1 MNHSPLALAASL
13 IGAAVLLL
21 LANLVITGASVL
33 LLWGLA
39 P

>member
-1 MNHSPLALAASL
+1 MKASPLALVAGL
-13 IGAAVLLL
+13 VGAAVLLFM
-21 LANLVITGASVL
+21 ANLVIAGAAVL

>member
-1 MNHSPLALAASL
+1 MKSSPLALAASL
-13 IGAAVLLL
+13 IGAAGLLL
-21 LANLVITGASVL
+21 LANLVISGAAVL

>member
-1 MNHSPLALAASL
+1 MNHSPLALAAGL
-13 IGAAVLLL
+13 VGAVVMLFM
-21 LANLVITGASVL
+21 ANLVIAGAAVL